1 MAESTHRVEIVPV
14 NLEPHPNADTL
25 SIVRVFDG
33 YTCVVRTADWEG
45 VPFAAYIPPDSVV
58 PDTPDFAFL
67 DGHRRIKARKLR
79 GVMSMGLLVPAPS
92 WSILGDDVAADLGI
106 THYVPTLRQG
116 GGANMRSVSVP
127 PPPGCEH
134 IPKYDLETFYKYGRR
149 AFEPGEHV
157 IVTEKI
163 HGSNA
168 RYVVVGNEYRVGSR
182 TRWLKHYGDDPAKRD
197 IWWQALERCQALC
210 SFLEDNPGLVVFG
223 EVYGCVQDLRYGHA
237 DGRVSFAAFDVM
249 SRDGK
254 YLDWPHA
261 ESLRGEWEVPMAP
274 KLFHGPFDFDAVLA
288 MADGPSLIPGAGHIR
303 EGVVVRPVQERF
315 DHRFGRTA
323 LKVVSNQYLVRAK

>member
-1 MAESTHRVEIVPV
+1 M
-14 NLEPHPNADTL
+14 
-25 SIVRVFDG
+25 
-33 YTCVVRTADWEG
+33 
-45 VPFAAYIPPDSVV
+45 
-58 PDTPDFAFL
+58 
-67 DGHRRIKARKLR
+67 
-79 GVMSMGLLVPAPS
+79 
-92 WSILGDDVAADLGI
+92 
-106 THYVPTLRQG
+106 
-116 GGANMRSVSVP
+116 
-127 PPPGCEH
+127 
-134 IPKYDLETFYKYGRR
+134 
-149 AFEPGEHV
+149 
-157 IVTEKI
+157 
-163 HGSNA
+163 
-168 RYVVVGNEYRVGSR
+168 
-182 TRWLKHYGDDPAKRD
+182 
-197 IWWQALERCQALC
+197 
-210 SFLEDNPGLVVFG
+210 VFG

-261 ESLRGEWEVPMAP
+261 ESLLGEWEVPMAP